1 MSLVRNK
8 REPLTNLPTLF
19 ENLFNR
25 SLLSWDNFNNSTSGT
40 TIPTMNI
47 KETDEDFFVEL
58 AAPGMKKEDFKIHLD
73 GNNLSISSE
82 RNVNEE
88 EQRDDKYSYKE
99 FSYQS
104 FKRTITLPSNVVDE
118 EKIQARYENG
128 LLSLRIPKK
137 EEVKKKAPRQIA
149 IH

>member
-1 MSLVRNK
+1 MSLVRRN

-25 SLLSWDNFNNSTSGT
+25 GLLSWDNFNNSTSGT

-47 KETDEDFFVEL
+47 KETDEDFLVEL

-73 GNNLSISSE
+73 GNNLCISSE
-82 RNVNEE
+82 RNVNAE
-88 EQRDDKYSYKE
+88 EQSDGKYSYKE

-104 FKRTITLPSNVVDE
+104 FKRTITLPSDVVDE
-118 EKIQARYENG
+118 EKIQAKYDNG
-128 LLSLRIPKK
+128 LLSLKIPKK
-137 EEVKKKAPRQIA
+137 EEVKKKALRQIA

>member
-1 MSLVRNK
+1 MSLVRSY

-19 ENLFNR
+19 ENFFNR
-25 SLLSWDNFNNSTSGT
+25 GFFSRDNFNNSISGT

-47 KETDEDFFVEL
+47 KETDEDFLVEL

-82 RNVNEE
+82 KNASEE
-88 EQRDDKYSYKE
+88 EPSNGKYSYKE

-104 FKRTITLPSNVVDE
+104 FKRTITLPSDVVDE
-118 EKIQARYENG
+118 EKIQARYDNG
-128 LLSLRIPKK
+128 LLSLKIPKK

>member
-1 MSLVRNK
+1 MSLVRSN

-19 ENLFNR
+19 ENLFNHGLFSR
-25 SLLSWDNFNNSTSGT
+25 DNFNNSISGT

-47 KETDEDFFVEL
+47 KETDEDFLVEL

-82 RNVNEE
+82 RNVSEE
-88 EQRDDKYSYKE
+88 EQSDGKYSYKE

-128 LLSLRIPKK
+128 LLSLKIPKK